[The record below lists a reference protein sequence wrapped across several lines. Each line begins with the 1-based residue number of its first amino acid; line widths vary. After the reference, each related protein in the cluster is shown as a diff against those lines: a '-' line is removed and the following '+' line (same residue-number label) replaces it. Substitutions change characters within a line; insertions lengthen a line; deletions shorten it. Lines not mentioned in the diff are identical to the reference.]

1 MTRIVFLDRETL
13 APETV
18 LRTPSFDSKVE
29 CYGNTSGDQIAE
41 RLAGADIAITNKV
54 PIGEA
59 ALSGSPSLRHIA
71 IAATGYD
78 VVDVEACRRHGVSV
92 SNIRAYATDTVPEH
106 TFALILALRRSLVPY
121 RQSVID
127 GGWEDAGA
135 FCYFDYPIE
144 NLAGRRLGIIGDGA
158 LGRRVA
164 QIGHAFG
171 MEPVFSCYE
180 GLDERQMQALFN
192 EDFGSPRYATL
203 EKVLRT
209 SDVLTLHCPLTP
221 STRDMISDAQF
232 AIMDRRPLL
241 INTARGGLVN
251 EEALERAL
259 EIGQI
264 SGAGFD
270 VVTTEP
276 PGADHVMHRIAKR
289 PNVIVTPHVA
299 WAARDSVQAL
309 ADQLMDNIEA
319 FQAGR
324 PRNLV
329 S

>member
-1 MTRIVFLDRETL
+1 MSTIVFLDRETL

-18 LRTPSFDSKVE
+18 MRAPSFDAEVK
-29 CYGNTSGDQIAE
+29 CFGQTAADQVAE

-54 PIGEA
+54 RIGEA
-59 ALSGSPSLRHIA
+59 ALTGAPSLRHIA

-78 VVDVEACRRHGVSV
+78 VVDIEACRRHGVSV
-92 SNIRAYATDTVPEH
+92 SNIRAYANDTVPEH

-127 GGWEDAGA
+127 GRWEEAGA
-135 FCYFDYPIE
+135 FCYFDHPIE
-144 NLAGRRLGIIGDGA
+144 NLSGRRLGIIGDGV

-164 QIGHAFG
+164 ELGRAFG
-171 MEPVFSCYE
+171 MEPVFSSYE
-180 GLDERQMQALFN
+180 GLDERQIQMLFN
-192 EDFGSPRYATL
+192 EDFGSPRYAAL
-203 EKVLRT
+203 EKIMRT
-209 SDVLTLHCPLTP
+209 SDVITLHCPLMP
-221 STRDMISDAQF
+221 STRDMISHEQF
-232 AIMDRRPLL
+232 AMMEQRPLL

-259 EIGQI
+259 EAGQI

-276 PGADHVMHRIAKR
+276 PGENHVMHRIAKR
-289 PNVIVTPHVA
+289 ANVIVTPHVA
-299 WAARDSVQAL
+299 WAARDAVQAL

-329 S
+329 F